1 MINHWRNI
9 LISDMRYFLQYIV
22 MLLVWTKYIL
32 WNHQFSWGPIFVS
45 YFYKNPG
52 RWQMINFRK
61 MYKFQ
66 TSHNILVLYL
76 AHLCTSV
83 SQLNYKLERKN
94 VNILLVIHVQVYK
107 VYMYPCVS
115 TEKSSILQCSRNWN
129 HILWNSNQIHIMT

>member
-1 MINHWRNI
+1 MIINHWQNI

-45 YFYKNPG
+45 YFYKNQG

-66 TSHNILVLYL
+66 MSHNIQVLYL
-76 AHLCTSV
+76 AHFCTSE

-94 VNILLVIHVQVYK
+94 VNILLSYSNT
-107 VYMYPCVS
+107 CVS

>member
-1 MINHWRNI
+1 MKMIINHWRNI

-22 MLLVWTKYIL
+22 MLLVLTKYIL

-45 YFYKNPG
+45 YFYKNQG

-66 TSHNILVLYL
+66 MSHNIQVLYL
-76 AHLCTSV
+76 AHLCTSE

-94 VNILLVIHVQVYK
+94 VNILLSYSNT
-107 VYMYPCVS
+107 CVS